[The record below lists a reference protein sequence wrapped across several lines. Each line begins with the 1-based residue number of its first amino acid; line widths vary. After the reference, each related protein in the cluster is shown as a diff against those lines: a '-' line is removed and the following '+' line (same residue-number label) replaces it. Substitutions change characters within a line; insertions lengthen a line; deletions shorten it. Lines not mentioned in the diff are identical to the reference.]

1 MPTLLLLGGV
11 GLGLLLAL
19 VGKAV
24 ANGSAVVRRK
34 RAESR
39 LRSAIEK
46 VADELMIAP
55 LEAELGRHQRGR
67 EALERARTG

>member
-1 MPTLLLLGGV
+1 
-11 GLGLLLAL
+11 
-19 VGKAV
+19 
-24 ANGSAVVRRK
+24 VRRK

-46 VADELMIAP
+46 VADELMLAP
-55 LEAELGRHQRGR
+55 LEAELGRHQQAR